1 MHHGS
6 TLRSGGGAGLLSNA
20 GRPAAGDVPSALYA
34 ARVLVLLPPS
44 EGKAT
49 AGPRRRPV
57 DLGGLSWPELSGA
70 RRQVLSCLA
79 EVSCRPD
86 ALQLLGVG
94 ASLAPDVERNTR
106 LLTEPA
112 LPTSE
117 LYTGVLYEA
126 LGLHDLPAAARRR
139 AGRWLVVV
147 SALWGAVRL
156 NDRVPPYRLS
166 MGTSLPGTGP
176 LAGFWRAHLADPLQ
190 GAAGTGLVVDCRSST
205 YQAAW
210 SPSGPVAAR
219 TVAVRALREDAGRRT
234 VVSHMAKHTRG
245 EVVRHLLTRD
255 VREPRTPRALAAAVS
270 EAFCCELTAPARAG
284 GTWTLDVVVQA

>member
-1 MHHGS
+1 MTS
-6 TLRSGGGAGLLSNA
+6 
-20 GRPAAGDVPSALYA
+20 SALYA
-34 ARVLVLLPPS
+34 SRVLVLLPPS

-49 AGPRRRPV
+49 AGRRRQPV
-57 DLGGLSWPELSGA
+57 DLGTLSWPELSSA
-70 RRQVLSCLA
+70 RTQVLSCLA
-79 EVSCRPD
+79 DVSSRPD

-94 ASLAPDVERNTR
+94 PSLAPDVQRNTR

-112 LPTSE
+112 LPASE

-147 SALWGAVRL
+147 SALWGALRPG
-156 NDRVPPYRLS
+156 DRVPPYRLS
-166 MGTSLPGTGP
+166 MGTSLPGVGP
-176 LAGFWRAHLADPLQ
+176 LAGFWRGHLAEPLH

-210 SPSGPVAAR
+210 SPNALVAAR
-219 TVAVRALREDAGRRT
+219 TVAVRVLREDAGRRT

-255 VREPRTPRALAAAVS
+255 AREPRSPRALAAAVG

-284 GTWTLDVVVQA
+284 DTWGLDVVVQA

>member
-1 MHHGS
+1 
-6 TLRSGGGAGLLSNA
+6 
-20 GRPAAGDVPSALYA
+20 
-34 ARVLVLLPPS
+34 VLVLLPPS

-49 AGPRRRPV
+49 ATRRRRPV
-57 DLGGLSWPELSGA
+57 DLDALSWPELSGA
-70 RRQVLSCLA
+70 RRQVLSGLA
-79 EVSCRPD
+79 AVSARPD

-94 ASLAPDVERNTR
+94 PSLAPEVERNTR

-126 LGLHDLPAAARRR
+126 LGLDDLPAAARRR

-147 SALWGAVRL
+147 SALWGGLRL

-166 MGTSLPGTGP
+166 MGTSLPDTGP
-176 LAGFWRAHLADPLQ
+176 LAAFWRPRLEAPLH
-190 GAAGTGLVVDCRSST
+190 GAAGTSLVVDCRSTT

-210 SPSGPVAAR
+210 SPSGPVTAR
-219 TVAVRALREDAGRRT
+219 TVAVRVLRDDAGRRT

-245 EVVRHLLTRD
+245 AVVRHLLTRD
-255 VREPRTPRALAAAVS
+255 GHEPRSPRALAAAVA
-270 EAFCCELTAPARAG
+270 ERFCCELVEPARAG
-284 GTWTLDVVVQA
+284 SAWTLDVIVRV

>member
-1 MHHGS
+1 M
-6 TLRSGGGAGLLSNA
+6 
-20 GRPAAGDVPSALYA
+20 PSALYA

-70 RRQVLSCLA
+70 RMQVLSCLA

-106 LLTEPA
+106 LLAEPA

-139 AGRWLVVV
+139 AGRWLVVL
-147 SALWGAVRL
+147 SALWGALRP

-166 MGTSLPGTGP
+166 MGTSLPDIGP

-190 GAAGTGLVVDCRSST
+190 RAAGTGLVVDCRSST

-210 SPSGPVAAR
+210 APRGSVAAR
-219 TVAVRALREDAGRRT
+219 TVAVRVLRDDAGRRT

-255 VREPRTPRALAAAVS
+255 AREPRSPRALADALS
-270 EAFCCELTAPARAG
+270 EVFCCELTAPARAG
-284 GTWTLDVVVQA
+284 GTWTLDVVVRA